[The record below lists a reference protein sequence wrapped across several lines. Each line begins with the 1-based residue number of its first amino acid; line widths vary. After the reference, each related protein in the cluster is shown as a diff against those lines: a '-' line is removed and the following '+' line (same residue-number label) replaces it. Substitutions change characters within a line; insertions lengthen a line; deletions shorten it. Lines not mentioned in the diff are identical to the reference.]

1 MGYDKSHVERLSKKF
16 LKAMQ
21 EEVTHIVLNGD
32 E

>member
-1 MGYDKSHVERLSKKF
+1 MENDKRHIERLSKKF